1 MAANVQH
8 IKTHRITVAIVEAVL
23 VAVGLGLILCAG
35 LADKIWLD
43 RHVLPHMFL
52 TRDLQLLWWMVGR
65 VAAVVAGLLLLYAIR
80 PWVVRQVRHG
90 RGGELAM
97 QGALIVAAI
106 LFSGL
111 ASEAMLRTTLW
122 HAVDRRTASEEPL
135 RQPDPH
141 LGWVNRPGRTGIEP
155 FNGQRI
161 VYAIDADGRRVA
173 RAGSAIDPAR
183 PSILFAG
190 ESVMLGFRLNW
201 PETTAGRI
209 EAMTGL
215 QSVNL
220 AVNGYGTDQAFM
232 RVQAELPHFAAPSA
246 VVILFAPTLL
256 ERDLEEDRPHLDA
269 ALGWHPARPSW
280 RLRRVAK
287 NVVLY
292 HSIGEIDEGIERARA
307 VLRATVRAAQARHAA
322 TLILVPSFLPET
334 ATERAIRRRV
344 LEDPA
349 LPFVLVPL
357 DPRWRLAHDGHP
369 DARADLAMA
378 RAVVAG
384 LARQNPALFGGGG
397 GRMVIAQ

>member
-1 MAANVQH
+1 MAASVQR
-8 IKTHRITVAIVEAVL
+8 IEGHRIAVAIVEAVL

-90 RGGELAM
+90 RGSELAV
-97 QGALIVAAI
+97 QGALIVVAI
-106 LFSGL
+106 LFSGV
-111 ASEAMLRTTLW
+111 ASEAVLRSALW
-122 HAVDRRTASEEPL
+122 HRVDRRLANEEPL
-135 RQPDPH
+135 RQLDQH
-141 LGWVNRPGRTGIEP
+141 FGWVNRPGRIGFET

-161 VYAIDADGRRVA
+161 IYAFDADGRRLA
-173 RAGSAIDPAR
+173 RPGAAIDPAR

-220 AVNGYGTDQAFM
+220 AVNGYGTDQSFM
-232 RVQAELPHFAAPSA
+232 RIQAELPHFAAPAA

-269 ALGWHPARPSW
+269 ALNWHPARPD
-280 RLRRVAK
+280 RPLRRVAR

-292 HSIGEIDEGIERARA
+292 HSIDEIDDGIARARA
-307 VLRATVRAAQARHAA
+307 VLRATVEAVQAHHAA
-322 TLILVPSFLPET
+322 ALILVPSFQPET
-334 ATERAIRRRV
+334 AAERAIRRRV

-357 DPRWRLAHDGHP
+357 DQHWRLAHDGHP
-369 DARADLAMA
+369 DARANLAMA

-397 GRMVIAQ
+397 GRTVIAR